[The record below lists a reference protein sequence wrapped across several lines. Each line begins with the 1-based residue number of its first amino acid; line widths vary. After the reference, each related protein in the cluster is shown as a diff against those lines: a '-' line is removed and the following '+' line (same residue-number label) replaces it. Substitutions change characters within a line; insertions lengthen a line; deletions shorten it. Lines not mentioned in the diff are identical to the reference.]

1 MKSSLKGSKIPD
13 DKYKELINIIKSKN
27 LNKLDTYLV
36 KEKDLSYYKNFIYG
50 VDNSNLVNEYPLEL
64 TLKNDNI
71 SLSMF
76 SKLLEYNLP
85 FDVFIIKTLETMVSL
100 KLSEHFKLILDN
112 YPHIFLNPLKRDK
125 YRHNINEQDFYPINT
140 LLYLKDINNL
150 SILKSKE
157 LSFLL
162 SSAQSPYKEKKV
174 AENVFINASYH
185 FNRGIID
192 VDILDSIIYNSHINL
207 KKIAFS
213 HTEQFLHIINLCP
226 LSTLKYLIDNMGQDF
241 YLTKDNMGNNPLM
254 SIANYMNGKNEDYF
268 IFRYLEKSDFH
279 KKISVILSKCENKNW
294 LISEYNKKNEN
305 FVNKFINNNLFLIE
319 DFLENQI
326 VSKEIFKNLM
336 VNHLNKDTFSHM
348 LLKNNKYSVDY
359 KIKTINLLDLNIA
372 YTKNLNNLTP
382 YEVFIAQESKNFEEK
397 EEEKNKIKTY
407 AERQIIYNNIS
418 DTKNIKNLITKKR
431 M

>member
-1 MKSSLKGSKIPD
+1 MTSSLKGSKIPD

-71 SLSMF
+71 SLSIF

-112 YPHIFLNPLKRDK
+112 YPQIFLNPLQRDK
-125 YRHNINEQDFYPINT
+125 YRHNVNEQDFYPINT

-192 VDILDSIIYNSHINL
+192 ADILDSIIYNSHINL
-207 KKIAFS
+207 KQIAFS

-226 LSTLKYLIDNMGQDF
+226 ISTLNYLIDNMGQDF
-241 YLTKDNMGNNPLM
+241 YLIKDNMGNNPLM

-279 KKISVILSKCENKNW
+279 KKISIILSKCENKNG
-294 LISEYNKKNEN
+294 LISEYNNKNEN
-305 FVNKFINNNLFLIE
+305 FVDKFINNNLFLIE

-326 VSKEIFKNLM
+326 VNKEIFKNLM

-359 KIKTINLLDLNIA
+359 KIKTIKLLDLNIA

-382 YEVFIAQESKNFEEK
+382 YEVFIAKESKNFEEK